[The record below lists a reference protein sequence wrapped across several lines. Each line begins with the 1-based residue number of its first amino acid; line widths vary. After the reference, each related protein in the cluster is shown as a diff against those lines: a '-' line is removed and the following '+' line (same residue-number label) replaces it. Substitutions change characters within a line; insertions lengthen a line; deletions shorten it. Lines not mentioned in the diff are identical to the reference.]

1 MTTSSGSRSPPS
13 STMPRSGGS
22 EPFPLPRGHTA
33 MATAL
38 SEPLTRLI
46 LSAGFLGATLV
57 PFAKICLG
65 C

>member
-1 MTTSSGSRSPPS
+1 
-13 STMPRSGGS
+13 MPRSGGS

-33 MATAL
+33 MAATL
-38 SEPLTRLI
+38 NEPLTRLI